1 MTGSFEADLVIIG
14 ISVLFVVVAIVGI
27 IEQIKHHRRVTG
39 DDYVVVEGKIVDIKT
54 ELPRRNQSVQYQSI
68 YEYTAEDGKTY
79 RHVTH
84 DVGQTVR
91 PQIGFTRKIVYKK
104 SDPTQSEFY
113 SNHRGLIIAVVCFIC
128 AALVILLGIRG
139 SAVLLGS

>member
-1 MTGSFEADLVIIG
+1 MTGDLGADLIILGVSAIFVI
-14 ISVLFVVVAIVGI
+14 VAIIGI

-54 ELPRRNQSVQYQSI
+54 ELPRRNQSIQYQSI

-84 DVGQTVR
+84 DVGQTIR

-113 SNHRGLIIAVVCFIC
+113 SNYRGLIMAIICFIC
-128 AALVILLGIRG
+128 AVLIILLGIRG
-139 SAVLLGS
+139 GALFKS